1 MKPYYTQVYLEICLG
16 MALMVFIIYKV
27 ENTDKRSKALKT
39 LSPGLAPGHH
49 EQLYLECRSD
59 EMSV

>member
-1 MKPYYTQVYLEICLG
+1 
-16 MALMVFIIYKV
+16 MALMVFKVYKI

-49 EQLYLECRSD
+49 EQLSLECISD
-59 EMSV
+59 EMSVWL